1 MRTFIRHFLA
11 VFLIASFVPSLQA
24 VTLSLSTN
32 QAVYVPSDTLKLSG
46 GIVPSND
53 DANVLSDVYVAV
65 VLPDGSI
72 FTLAPNLTWDAT
84 LTPILK
90 AFPIANI
97 QAPNFYSL
105 SIPESLPKGTY
116 TFYLV
121 ATPTNANPL
130 DSSLWLSS
138 VTTTINLSTTP
149 TCTPPQVLQNNLC
162 VTPTPTCTSPQVL
175 QNGICVTPTP
185 TCTSPQVLQNG
196 ICVTPTPTCTSP
208 QVLQNGVCVIP
219 FSGITP
225 EIVQITPSSTNS
237 MTLAWLPVSMTVPA
251 NQVAYSIYSIFN
263 INQLLV
269 STLRHD

>member
-1 MRTFIRHFLA
+1 
-11 VFLIASFVPSLQA
+11 
-24 VTLSLSTN
+24 
-32 QAVYVPSDTLKLSG
+32 VPSDTLKLSG

-105 SIPESLPKGTY
+105 SIPESLSKGTY

-130 DSSLWLSS
+130 DSSLWLGSI
-138 VTTTINLSTTP
+138 TTTINISTTP

-162 VTPTPTCTSPQVL
+162 VTPTPTCASPQVL
-175 QNGICVTPTP
+175 QNGV
-185 TCTSPQVLQNG
+185 
-196 ICVTPTPTCTSP
+196 CVTPTPTCTSP

-237 MTLAWLPVSMTVPA
+237 MTLAWLPVSMKVPA
-251 NQVAYSIYSIFN
+251 NQVPYSVY
-263 INQLLV
+263 V
-269 STLRHD
+269 STTNNFIPNASNLYNTVIGQTQTILNGLNTATTYYALVIASDQQGNTISGIKYT